1 MQQQPGS
8 TTPTTTA
15 AEEGNSPVSAATFR
29 STDPPRLLRLQ
40 SVLARLGISK
50 SKLYQMIRAGTFP
63 KQVHLPGGKSVRWLE
78 SSVSEW
84 TTNTVLSARLDG
96 ERGMAARVADH
107 LLGDPGELLGNL
119 LEPDSPLL
127 EKLVRDDAALLSR
140 LRDVSNAATTTPAPI
155 IRKPQILVEIVR
167 FETELRLSPSEKK
180 AARARFG
187 ISGKI
192 GKKRLAILTAYHE
205 SLHAELSAPQD

>member
-1 MQQQPGS
+1 MQQPGS
-8 TTPTTTA
+8 TTPTTTKA
-15 AEEGNSPVSAATFR
+15 AEDGNTPVNAAFSG
-29 STDPPRLLRLQ
+29 STPPRFLRRRD
-40 SVLARLGISK
+40 VLARTGMSRTK
-50 SKLYQMIRAGTFP
+50 MYQLIRAGTFP
-63 KQVHLPGGKSVRWLE
+63 KQVPLGDGRAVRWVE
-78 SSVSEW
+78 SEVSAWIAEC
-84 TTNTVLSARLDG
+84 VLSNRDGKVAR
-96 ERGMAARVADH
+96 H
-107 LLGDPGELLGNL
+107 LLGDPAELLGELVEEN
-119 LEPDSPLL
+119 SPLL
-127 EKLVRDDAALLSR
+127 ERFVRQDSALMAR
-140 LRDVSNAATTTPAPI
+140 LQASNATTTTPAPI